1 MAIKKDVESDYEYI
15 RGSLYN
21 LSEKGNE
28 SIELMMDLARESEH
42 PRAFEV
48 LGQLIKQNAEIT
60 EKLMDLQKNRK
71 KIEEEGTNNQE
82 KLTQNNVFIGTAT
95 DLQKLLSA
103 SDVIEH
109 TDL

>member
-1 MAIKKDVESDYEYI
+1 MAKDIDSDYEYI

-60 EKLMDLQKNRK
+60 EKLMDLQRNKQ
-71 KIEEEGTNNQE
+71 KIEEAPLNTTE
-82 KLTQNNVFIGTAT
+82 KLTQNNVFIGSAT
-95 DLQKLLSA
+95 DLQKLLA
-103 SDVIEH
+103 SSNVIEH
-109 TDL
+109 EK

>member
-1 MAIKKDVESDYEYI
+1 MVKKDVESDYDYI

-28 SIELMMDLARESEH
+28 SIELMMELARESEH

-71 KIEEEGTNNQE
+71 KIEEPSNNDKE

-95 DLQKLLSA
+95 DLQKLLSS

-109 TDL
+109 SDL